1 MRMSSTFK
9 NLHKKI
15 LQKLN
20 LIIFKV
26 IQLIEKNKSFISNLT
41 KNQTDCKDI
50 SEIIRENII
59 IDQFSFA
66 IDIAF
71 GYR

>member
-15 LQKLN
+15 LQQLN

-26 IQLIEKNKSFISNLT
+26 IELIEKNKSFISNLT